1 MADGDKIDW
10 EAKLAGTAGP
20 QNNFTDGDGK
30 VDWEAHLAANPSPIA
45 PTESEPESG
54 LGEQVVRKAKVA
66 GNAVVGAVQNL
77 AGLPGTLQAA
87 TNETRARIK
96 PKNALESTLM
106 AIQSATSPPKALMP
120 SSNQISQVTGLG
132 ETNKDLQPKTTG
144 ERYLAAGAAAL
155 PDAAMLALTGGG
167 ALPAL
172 ATTEGGAMAAQAAK
186 EAMPGSTWAPIVAGI
201 VGSLG
206 VQGVV
211 GWLQAS
217 SKAKAAVELLNN
229 KESALDE
236 AKSAFSNV
244 VNDASEARD
253 VATAKLA
260 QLKSA
265 SSGRVDSIK
274 NFVTNMT
281 DHIEATA
288 KGTTDWVAEKLG
300 SSTTPE
306 QVGKIAQTEMRD
318 WVAKSL
324 PAQEKA
330 LIAPVNAVMET
341 ESLAPSGLKA
351 MAESLPKAKLSALKN
366 NLPPDLLDSFES
378 AVDLGT
384 EIPWNDMRRI
394 RTEIGTML
402 KSNKIANDI
411 GESRLEALYSAGT
424 ADLTRAA
431 KASGVG
437 DQFAHYNNEMTKLY
451 NFRDNIANKFI
462 TTGNANAESQ
472 LPGAAAKGFLTRAGT
487 EGTEIA
493 ALRQQTSK
501 VADELGSFAIRNG
514 HWESLSPEAKLAL
527 VAHPDQAQALDSA
540 TAAVAQAKGNGAGI
554 VSQAESEHKA
564 LLEAAQSDKLKE
576 MLASRATSRQA
587 KATVTA
593 AKAAVEAATAAV
605 PTKANPITN
614 LVHQVRGATAG
625 VIGNELMGALTP
637 GLPPG
642 VRTGLLAAGYALP
655 AMYRGAKHLLSNP
668 GNLLT
673 AGTGAAQGAQVNQ
686 MNKSLAGR

>member
-1 MADGDKIDW
+1 MADPVDW
-10 EAKLAGTAGP
+10 GAKLADVP
-20 QNNFTDGDGK
+20 SPHDGAAAEAEGK
-30 VDWEAHLAANPSPIA
+30 VDWATKLAAVASPEA
-45 PTESEPESG
+45 LAEPEAESG
-54 LGEQVVRKAKVA
+54 FARKAKVA
-66 GNAVVGAVQNL
+66 GNAAVGAVQNL
-77 AGLPGTLQAA
+77 VGLPGTLQASID
-87 TNETRARIK
+87 ETRAKIK
-96 PKNALESTLM
+96 PKNALEAGLF
-106 AIQSATSPPKALMP
+106 AINNAISPPKALMP
-120 SSNQISQVTGLG
+120 SGAQISNATGLG
-132 ETNKDLQPKTTG
+132 ESNKDLQPKTTG
-144 ERYLAAGAAAL
+144 ERYLAAGAAAI
-155 PDAAMLALTGGG
+155 PDAALLALTGGG

-217 SKAKAAVELLNN
+217 LKAKAAVELLNN

-274 NFVTNMT
+274 NFVANMT

-384 EIPWNDMRRI
+384 AIPWNDMRRI

-493 ALRQQTSK
+493 AIRAQVPK

-514 HWESLSPEAKLAL
+514 HWEALSPEAKSAL
-527 VAHPDQAQALDSA
+527 VAHPDQAQALD
-540 TAAVAQAKGNGAGI
+540 AAHAAMTQAKTNGAGI

-587 KATVTA
+587 KAAVTA
-593 AKAAVEAATAAV
+593 AKAAVEAAAAAV

-625 VIGNELMGALTP
+625 VIGNELLGALTP
-637 GLPPG
+637 ALPPG
-642 VRTGLLAAGYALP
+642 ARAAMLAAGYALP
-655 AMYRGAKHLLSNP
+655 AMYRAGKKLVSEP

-673 AGTGAAQGAQVNQ
+673 IGAGAGQGAQINQ
-686 MNKSLAGR
+686 MNKDLSGR